1 MSTSQ
6 QTDAISVLIADHRHV
21 ESLFAQAEAGARRD
35 ETIKDIVR
43 EMSIHAAIEEQ
54 VFYPALRKELPDGD
68 ALADHAIEEHQ
79 EVKEILVQL
88 DRGAG
93 DETQSLL
100 SRLTTSVREHVK
112 EEEADLFQ
120 RIQGAIKQDQLNE
133 MGTAMA
139 AAKKLAPTHPHPHA
153 PTTPPGNVVAGAAAG
168 VIDRAR
174 DAVRRD

>member
-1 MSTSQ
+1 MSTTE
-6 QTDAISVLIADHRHV
+6 QTDAIELLVADHRRV
-21 ESLFAQAEAGARRD
+21 EALFVQAEIDATRD
-35 ETIKDIVR
+35 EAIKEIVR
-43 EMSIHAAIEEQ
+43 ELSIHAAIEEQ
-54 VFYPALRKELPDGD
+54 VLYPAVRKQLPDGD
-68 ALADHAIEEHQ
+68 QIADHAIEEHQ

-93 DETQSLL
+93 AETQSLL